1 MKKNFLLFGFLLF
14 HFCLSAQ
21 ESNLLNNQATQELN
35 QTTTAPVRSDLDKT
49 LDEAEK
55 KLGSSIVGERV
66 GAAKLLGKYPN
77 ARGTYL
83 LLSGLDDESALV
95 RRASIVSIIEH
106 FDSGQSMYDRA
117 IAEKVFSKI
126 GDPDVEVRREISG
139 MIPRLSIGLMR
150 SGFERTLVNG
160 RPVFRSV
167 PGNLREDLL
176 NMGLSALLDGDSIVR
191 QNVLKHHTRIRLP
204 LPASTLAQ
212 LLSDKDS
219 AVVLSALDYIRIHA
233 GDDSV
238 LAKVEVLAQH
248 PELGIRAKVISVTRS
263 LAHSFP
269 LYRGVLRKMIADESI
284 EISAQAAV
292 EIARLGETLPEDA
305 VQRIEQYL
313 MEARGLHGKV
323 QTVFYGLSSLG
334 DIGLKIYK
342 KLTTHRSD
350 KLRSQAWQR
359 FLSLSRGW
367 NKPEVWLPALLDRDE
382 EVRTSVIV
390 TLRGRL
396 PSLDKKSVQE
406 LSSSKFSDVRAFAAE
421 SLLSAKPDVVASCF
435 FDLLIDEDN
444 LVRATTLR
452 VLANLKTKG
461 WEKIHQQSLMDEEY
475 AIQRAAMDGL
485 MMNRV
490 AGEKILRD
498 YLTRNPNTKIAH
510 AIRAEL
516 NR

>member
-1 MKKNFLLFGFLLF
+1 MKKNFLLIGFLLF

-55 KLGSSIVGERV
+55 KLGSSLVGERV
-66 GAAKLLGKYPN
+66 GAAKLLGNIPT
-77 ARGTYL
+77 RGTYL

-126 GDPDVEVRREISG
+126 ADPDVEVRREISG

-176 NMGLSALLDGDSIVR
+176 NLGLSALLDEDSIVR

-292 EIARLGETLPEDA
+292 EIARFGETLPEDA
-305 VQRIEQYL
+305 MQR
-313 MEARGLHGKV
+313 
-323 QTVFYGLSSLG
+323 
-334 DIGLKIYK
+334 D
-342 KLTTHRSD
+342 
-350 KLRSQAWQR
+350 
-359 FLSLSRGW
+359 
-367 NKPEVWLPALLDRDE
+367 
-382 EVRTSVIV
+382 
-390 TLRGRL
+390 
-396 PSLDKKSVQE
+396 
-406 LSSSKFSDVRAFAAE
+406 
-421 SLLSAKPDVVASCF
+421 
-435 FDLLIDEDN
+435 
-444 LVRATTLR
+444 
-452 VLANLKTKG
+452 
-461 WEKIHQQSLMDEEY
+461 
-475 AIQRAAMDGL
+475 
-485 MMNRV
+485 
-490 AGEKILRD
+490 
-498 YLTRNPNTKIAH
+498 
-510 AIRAEL
+510 
-516 NR
+516 